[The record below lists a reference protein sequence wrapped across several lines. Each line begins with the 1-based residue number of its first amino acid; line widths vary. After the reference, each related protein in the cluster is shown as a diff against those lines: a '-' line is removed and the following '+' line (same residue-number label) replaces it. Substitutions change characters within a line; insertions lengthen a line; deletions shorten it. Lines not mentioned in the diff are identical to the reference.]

1 MNEYKLDAD
10 LLTLLPPWYRRIL
23 DYQQICGTEQTEFET
38 IYNTLNVVNQNLFL
52 QTMDEGTVAEWE
64 KIFGITADPE
74 TETLDFRRARII
86 NRLSMQPPY
95 TLGFLY
101 QKLDEL
107 IGKGRWKVNV
117 DYPNYTLYIK
127 SSAINQSYAIEV
139 AYTVNHIKP
148 AHIVYINQPFLSEGL
163 LLDES
168 VSLTQLVYNYKL
180 GAWGLGVNPF
190 VSEQDK
196 GVIVLPEQRTVQAAL
211 LTDTAN
217 FVESDIASVRINGTT
232 TISDITKSVS
242 GSTATVEYT
251 VNSAQAQTVTQIE
264 LLNSG
269 GNVLTSASVY
279 VPITDP
285 ATFTHSI
292 PVQEATV

>member
-1 MNEYKLDAD
+1 MNEYKLDSD
-10 LLTLLPPWYRRIL
+10 LLNLLPPWYRRIL
-23 DYQQICGTEQTEFET
+23 DYQQICETEQTEFET
-38 IYNTLNVVNQNLFL
+38 IYSTLNVVNQNLFL
-52 QTMDEGTVAEWE
+52 QTMDEGTVSQWE
-64 KIFGITADPE
+64 KIFGITADLE

-107 IGKGRWKVNV
+107 IGKGKWEVNV

-163 LLDES
+163 SIDES

-180 GAWGLGVNPF
+180 GAWGLGINPF

-217 FVESDIASVRINGTT
+217 FVESDIASVRINGATA
-232 TISDITKSVS
+232 ISDITKSVS
-242 GSTATVEYT
+242 GSTVTVEYA

-264 LLNSG
+264 LLNSS

-292 PVQEATV
+292 PVQEATA

>member
-1 MNEYKLDAD
+1 MNEYKLDSD
-10 LLTLLPPWYRRIL
+10 LLALLPPWYRRIL
-23 DYQQICGTEQTEFET
+23 DYQQICETEQTEFET

-52 QTMDEGTVAEWE
+52 QTMDEGAVSEWE

-107 IGKGRWKVNV
+107 IGKGRWEVNV

-127 SSAINQSYAIEV
+127 SSAIDQSYAIEV

-168 VSLTQLVYNYKL
+168 VNLTQLVYNYKL
-180 GAWGLGVNPF
+180 GAWELGVNPF

-196 GVIVLPEQRTVQAAL
+196 GVIVLPEQRTVQTAL

-242 GSTATVEYT
+242 GSIVTVEYT

-264 LLNSG
+264 FLNSSG
-269 GNVLTSASVY
+269 DALTSASVY

-285 ATFTHSI
+285 VTFTHSI
-292 PVQEATV
+292 PVQEATT

>member
-1 MNEYKLDAD
+1 MNEYRLDAD

-23 DYQQICGTEQTEFET
+23 DYQEICGTEQTEFET

-52 QTMDEGTVAEWE
+52 QTMDEGTVSEWE
-64 KIFGITADPE
+64 KIFEITADPE
-74 TETLDFRRARII
+74 AETLDFRRARVI

-107 IGKGRWKVNV
+107 IGKGRWEVNV
-117 DYPNYTLYIK
+117 DYPSYTLYIK

-163 LLDES
+163 TIDES

-196 GVIVLPEQRTVQAAL
+196 GVIVLPEQRTVQTAL

-242 GSTATVEYT
+242 GSIVTVEYT

-292 PVQEATV
+292 PVQEATA

>member
-1 MNEYKLDAD
+1 
-10 LLTLLPPWYRRIL
+10 
-23 DYQQICGTEQTEFET
+23 
-38 IYNTLNVVNQNLFL
+38 
-52 QTMDEGTVAEWE
+52 MDEGAVSEWE

-107 IGKGRWKVNV
+107 IGKGRWEVNV

-168 VSLTQLVYNYKL
+168 VNLTQLVYNYKL

-242 GSTATVEYT
+242 GSVVTVEYT

-292 PVQEATV
+292 PVQEATA

>member
-1 MNEYKLDAD
+1 MNEYKLDSD
-10 LLTLLPPWYRRIL
+10 LLALLPPWYRRIL
-23 DYQQICGTEQTEFET
+23 DYQQICETEQTEFET

-52 QTMDEGTVAEWE
+52 QTMDEGAVSEWE

-107 IGKGRWKVNV
+107 IGKGRWEVNV

-163 LLDES
+163 SIDEN
-168 VSLTQLVYNYKL
+168 VNLTQLVYNYKL

-242 GSTATVEYT
+242 GSIVTIEYT

-264 LLNSG
+264 LLNSSG
-269 GNVLTSASVY
+269 SVLTSASVY

-292 PVQEATV
+292 PVQEATA

>member
-1 MNEYKLDAD
+1 MNEYKLDSD
-10 LLTLLPPWYRRIL
+10 LLNLLPPWYRRIL
-23 DYQQICGTEQTEFET
+23 DYQQICRTEQTEFET

-52 QTMDEGTVAEWE
+52 QTMDEGTVSQWE
-64 KIFGITADPE
+64 KIFGITADPA

-107 IGKGRWKVNV
+107 IGKGKWEVNV

-163 LLDES
+163 SIDES
-168 VSLTQLVYNYKL
+168 VNLTQLVYNYKL

-196 GVIVLPEQRTVQAAL
+196 GVIVLPEQRTVQTAL

-217 FVESDIASVRINGTT
+217 FVESDITSVRINGTT

-242 GSTATVEYT
+242 GSIVTVEYT

-264 LLNSG
+264 LLNSS

-292 PVQEATV
+292 PVQEATT

>member
-1 MNEYKLDAD
+1 MNEYKLDSD
-10 LLTLLPPWYRRIL
+10 LLALLPPWYRRIL
-23 DYQQICGTEQTEFET
+23 DYQQICETEQTEFET

-52 QTMDEGTVAEWE
+52 QTMDEGAVSEWE

-107 IGKGRWKVNV
+107 IGKGRWEVNV

-163 LLDES
+163 TIDES
-168 VSLTQLVYNYKL
+168 VSLTQLIYNYKL

-196 GVIVLPEQRTVQAAL
+196 GVIVLPEQRTVQTAL

-242 GSTATVEYT
+242 GSIVTVEYT

-264 LLNSG
+264 FLNSS

-292 PVQEATV
+292 PVQEATA

>member
-1 MNEYKLDAD
+1 MNPIELDTQ
-10 LLTLLPPWYRRIL
+10 LCRQLPPWYREIL
-23 DYQQICGTEQTEFET
+23 DYQQICQTETAQFEALAQEIT
-38 IYNTLNVVNQNLFL
+38 GVAENFFF
-52 QTMDEGTVAEWE
+52 QTMGLSGVEMWEQIFHIIPNPSAE
-64 KIFGITADPE
+64 D
-74 TETLDFRRARII
+74 LDFRRYRVLNRI
-86 NRLSMQPPY
+86 STKPPF

-107 IGKGRWKVNV
+107 VGKGKWEVNV

-139 AYTVNHIKP
+139 AYTVNHINP

-163 LLDES
+163 SIDES

-196 GVIVLPEQRTVQAAL
+196 GVIVLPEQRTMQTAL

-242 GSTATVEYT
+242 GSIVTVEYT

-264 LLNSG
+264 FLNSSG
-269 GNVLTSASVY
+269 DALTSASVY

-285 ATFTHSI
+285 VTFTHSI
-292 PVQEATV
+292 PVQEATT

>member
-1 MNEYKLDAD
+1 MNEYKFDAD

-23 DYQQICGTEQTEFET
+23 DYQEICETEQTEFET
-38 IYNTLNVVNQNLFL
+38 IYTTLNVVNQNLFL

-74 TETLDFRRARII
+74 AETLDFRRARII

-107 IGKGRWKVNV
+107 IGKGRWEVNV

-127 SSAINQSYAIEV
+127 SSAIDQSYAIEV

-163 LLDES
+163 SIDES
-168 VSLTQLVYNYKL
+168 VNLTQLVYNYKL

-196 GVIVLPEQRTVQAAL
+196 GVIVLPEQRTVQTAL

-242 GSTATVEYT
+242 GSIVTVEYT

-264 LLNSG
+264 LLNSS

-292 PVQEATV
+292 PVQEATT

>member
-1 MNEYKLDAD
+1 MNEYKLDSD
-10 LLTLLPPWYRRIL
+10 LLALLPPWYRRIL
-23 DYQQICGTEQTEFET
+23 DYQQICETEQTEFET

-52 QTMDEGTVAEWE
+52 QTMDEGAVSEWE

-107 IGKGRWKVNV
+107 IGKGRWEVNV

-168 VSLTQLVYNYKL
+168 VNLTQLVYNYKL

-196 GVIVLPEQRTVQAAL
+196 GVIVLPEQGTVQAAL

-242 GSTATVEYT
+242 GSVVTVEYT

-292 PVQEATV
+292 PVQEATA

>member
-1 MNEYKLDAD
+1 MNEYKLDSD
-10 LLTLLPPWYRRIL
+10 LLALLPPWYRRIL
-23 DYQQICGTEQTEFET
+23 DYQQICETEQTEFET

-52 QTMDEGTVAEWE
+52 QTMDEGAVSEWE

-107 IGKGRWKVNV
+107 IGKGRWEVNV

-148 AHIVYINQPFLSEGL
+148 AYIVYINQPFLSEGL
-163 LLDES
+163 TIDES
-168 VSLTQLVYNYKL
+168 VSLTQLIYNYKL

-196 GVIVLPEQRTVQAAL
+196 GVIVLPEQRTVQTAL

-242 GSTATVEYT
+242 GSIVTVEYT

-264 LLNSG
+264 FLNSS

-292 PVQEATV
+292 PVQEATA

>member
-1 MNEYKLDAD
+1 MNEYKLDSD
-10 LLTLLPPWYRRIL
+10 LLALLPPWYRRIL
-23 DYQQICGTEQTEFET
+23 DYQQICETEQTEFET

-52 QTMDEGTVAEWE
+52 QTMDEGAVSEWE

-107 IGKGRWKVNV
+107 IGKGRWEVNV

-127 SSAINQSYAIEV
+127 SSAIDQSYAIEV

-168 VSLTQLVYNYKL
+168 VNLTQLVYNYKL
-180 GAWGLGVNPF
+180 GAWELGVNPF

-196 GVIVLPEQRTVQAAL
+196 GVIVLPEQRTVQTAL

-217 FVESDIASVRINGTT
+217 FVESDITSVRINGTT

-242 GSTATVEYT
+242 GSIVTVEYT

-264 LLNSG
+264 FLNSSG
-269 GNVLTSASVY
+269 DALTSASVY

-285 ATFTHSI
+285 VTFTHSI
-292 PVQEATV
+292 PVQEATT

>member
-1 MNEYKLDAD
+1 MNEYKLDSD
-10 LLTLLPPWYRRIL
+10 LLALLPPWYRRIL
-23 DYQQICGTEQTEFET
+23 DYQQICETEQTEFET

-52 QTMDEGTVAEWE
+52 QTMDEGAVSEWE

-107 IGKGRWKVNV
+107 IGKGRWEVNV

-163 LLDES
+163 SIDES
-168 VSLTQLVYNYKL
+168 VNLTQLVYNYKL

-292 PVQEATV
+292 PVQEATA

>member
-1 MNEYKLDAD
+1 MNEYKLDSD
-10 LLTLLPPWYRRIL
+10 LLALLPPWYRRIL
-23 DYQQICGTEQTEFET
+23 DYQQICETEQTEFET

-52 QTMDEGTVAEWE
+52 QTMDEGAVSEWE

-107 IGKGRWKVNV
+107 IGKGRWEVNV

-127 SSAINQSYAIEV
+127 SSAIDQSYAIEV

-168 VSLTQLVYNYKL
+168 VNLTQLVYNYKL
-180 GAWGLGVNPF
+180 GAWELGVNPF

-196 GVIVLPEQRTVQAAL
+196 GVIVLPEQRTVQTAL

-217 FVESDIASVRINGTT
+217 FVESDITSVRINGTT

-242 GSTATVEYT
+242 GSIVTVEYT

-292 PVQEATV
+292 PVQEATA

>member
-1 MNEYKLDAD
+1 MKEYKRASD
-10 LLTLLPPWYRRIL
+10 LLALLPPWYRRIL
-23 DYQQICGTEQTEFET
+23 DYQQICETEQTEFET

-52 QTMDEGTVAEWE
+52 QTMDEGAVSEWE

-107 IGKGRWKVNV
+107 IGKGRWEVNV

-127 SSAINQSYAIEV
+127 SSAIDQSYAIEV

-168 VSLTQLVYNYKL
+168 VNLTQLVYNYKL
-180 GAWGLGVNPF
+180 GAWELGVNPF

-196 GVIVLPEQRTVQAAL
+196 GVIVLPEQRTVQTAL

-217 FVESDIASVRINGTT
+217 FVESDITSVRINGTT

-242 GSTATVEYT
+242 GSIVTVEYT

-292 PVQEATV
+292 PVQEATA